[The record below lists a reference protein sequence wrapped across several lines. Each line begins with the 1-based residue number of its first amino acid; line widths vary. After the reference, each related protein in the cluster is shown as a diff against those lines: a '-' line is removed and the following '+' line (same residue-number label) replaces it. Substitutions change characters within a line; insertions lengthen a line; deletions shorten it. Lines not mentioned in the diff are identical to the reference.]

1 MRLRMNLSSK
11 LKSRNE
17 RMSPVTSM
25 VATLFLMYIIS
36 GVLLLLLAFLL
47 YKMELTESVVKIAV
61 IVIYIISGGAGGFF
75 IGKKRKDQ
83 KFLWGLFAG
92 AMYFVL
98 LFLISAAVKQGF
110 VIDPVRLGTTFILC
124 AASGMAGGMVS

>member
-17 RMSPVTSM
+17 RMIPVTSM

-61 IVIYIISGGAGGFF
+61 IVIYIISGGA
-75 IGKKRKDQ
+75 RSEEHTSELQ
-83 KFLWGLFAG
+83 SHPEQ
-92 AMYFVL
+92 M
-98 LFLISAAVKQGF
+98 
-110 VIDPVRLGTTFILC
+110 
-124 AASGMAGGMVS
+124 